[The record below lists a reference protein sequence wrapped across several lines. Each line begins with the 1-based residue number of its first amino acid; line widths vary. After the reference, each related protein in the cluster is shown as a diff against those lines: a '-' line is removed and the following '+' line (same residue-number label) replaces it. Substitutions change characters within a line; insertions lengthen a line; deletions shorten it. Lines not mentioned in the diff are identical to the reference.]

1 MAQPDWRAYEWTKSD
16 WLLVGSCISVVVPA
30 EVDLLVLE
38 MANVV
43 DIERCDFDRLENLS
57 AGATSV
63 RGERGEAAGLVQAD
77 DAVMMLEPYGGLG
90 EVDGFMIPL
99 SRGRNIV
106 SYYVGGHGRGTFKWY
121 DGGQVKCAFD
131 HHTPGARTGTDPDV
145 VLPWMEEIGGFM
157 SWMNE
162 IGGFMPLDA
171 EAEVPTTA
179 ALMALME
186 RVSGVQVTYSLLHD
200 STFLTALVRPT

>member
-1 MAQPDWRAYEWTKSD
+1 MAQPDWLAYEWTKSD
-16 WLLVGSCISVVVPA
+16 WLLAGSCISVVVPA

-63 RGERGEAAGLVQAD
+63 RGERGEAAGLVQVEG
-77 DAVMMLEPYGGLG
+77 AVLMLEPYGYLG
-90 EVDGFMIPL
+90 ETYEFMLPL

-106 SYYVGGHGRGTFKWY
+106 SYYVGGHGRGTFLWY
-121 DGGQVKCAFD
+121 HKGQVKCAFD
-131 HHTPGARTGTDPDV
+131 HHTPGARRGTDPDV
-145 VLPWMEEIGGFM
+145 VLPWIE
-157 SWMNE
+157 E
-162 IGGFMPLDA
+162 IGGFMPLDS
-171 EAEVPTTA
+171 EAEVPESVHTRA
-179 ALMALME
+179 AVMALME

-200 STFLTALVRPT
+200 STFLTALVRPIPGSS